1 MGRGVERNDRGADV
15 ELPNASNERV
25 VYDGRIFQAVV
36 ARVRLPH
43 RDQVSEV
50 EIVRHAPSVGIAA
63 MPAPGTILLV
73 RQYRYA
79 AGGFVWELP
88 AGSVDDGEEAE
99 AAARRE
105 TQEEL
110 GVIASH
116 LERLGELVALPGYCT
131 EAMTFFKATDLREP
145 GPGDPAAH
153 QDADESIEVQAFR
166 LDEVRQMILDG
177 EIRDMKTAAVLP
189 LLDAAAARRGDS

>member
-1 MGRGVERNDRGADV
+1 V
-15 ELPNASNERV
+15 ELSKAPNERV
-25 VYDGRIFQAVV
+25 VYEGRIFQAVV

-43 RDQVSEV
+43 RDGVSEV
-50 EIVRHAPSVGIAA
+50 EVVRHAPSVGIAA
-63 MPAPGTILLV
+63 MPAPEAMLLV

-88 AGSVDDGEEAE
+88 AGSVDEGEDAE
-99 AAARRE
+99 TAARRE

-110 GVIASH
+110 GMIAGH
-116 LERLGELVALPGYCT
+116 LERLGELIALPGYCT
-131 EAMTFFKATDLREP
+131 EAMTFFKATDMREP

-153 QDADESIEVQAFR
+153 QDEDESIEVQAFT
-166 LDEVRQMILDG
+166 LAQVRQMIVTG

-189 LLDAAAARRGDS
+189 LLDAAAPRL